1 MVMNNDMYT
10 SHVGYEDSGFDG
22 IRGYFSDDTLF
33 FIQQKVTELLR
44 GEFPQGVI
52 VTCPRIREVMNAVF
66 RNYQPPTGDIYSRYT
81 ITAASQCA
89 SGTGNSSYFNM
100 VNDMINQ
107 VVTIIVTDVQNNL
120 GIENNNSKLDI
131 WDSILGDGNRF
142 GMRGYSTP
150 KINNKRPPLLFN
162 MVY

>member
-1 MVMNNDMYT
+1 MNNDMYT
-10 SHVGYEDSGFDG
+10 AHVGYEDSGFDG

-52 VTCPRIREVMNAVF
+52 VPCQRIREVMNAVF

-81 ITAASQCA
+81 IA
-89 SGTGNSSYFNM
+89 GNSPYFNM

-107 VVTIIVTDVQNNL
+107 VVNIIVTDVQNNL
-120 GIENNNSKLDI
+120 GIENNNNKLDI

-150 KINNKRPPLLFN
+150 KINNKRPPMLFN
-162 MVY
+162 MNY